1 MGLFNFLKAG
11 RERIK
16 LAKTFAL
23 IYNEEK
29 TLSRLGREEMRS
41 KTLMLVYVAKK
52 GIVER
57 MERAQVT
64 MIDKLSIPAITA
76 SSINT
81 ITILK
86 AWKLTI
92 SRLLEISEIYNFKE
106 EVKQILFEEHLELE
120 AKLESILP
128 SSWKNW

>member
-92 SRLLEISEIYNFKE
+92 SRLLEISEIYNFKD